1 VGWRVTL
8 ALSVAVVVAAA
19 VLWADLRTANVSSTE
34 WGVLGEPRG
43 EPPGEKV
50 KHLLGFDPATITAV
64 RLSRNGAAVRAVRA
78 NGTWVGTPDPGLL
91 DEFLHNLQEMAEI
104 APLEVPA
111 DELEDYGLDP
121 PQEVIELER
130 TGGDPIVVRLGQHNP
145 AATGAYVQL
154 GKGGPVVLTGA
165 LMLWEFD
172 KAFKATGSPGT
183 PQAAG
188 RPIGEE

>member
-1 VGWRVTL
+1 VGWRTTL
-8 ALSVAVVVAAA
+8 ALSVAVVLAAGT
-19 VLWADLRTANVSSTE
+19 LWVDLRRANVGSLE
-34 WGVLGEPRG
+34 WDILGEPRG
-43 EPPGEKV
+43 EPPGEKI
-50 KHLLGFDPATITAV
+50 KRLLGFDPATITAIRLARDGTVV
-64 RLSRNGAAVRAVRA
+64 RVARA
-78 NGTWVGTPDPGLL
+78 NGGWVGAAEPRLL

-104 APLEVPA
+104 APLEVQA

-121 PQEVIELER
+121 PQAVIELER
-130 TGGDPIVVRLGQHNP
+130 QGGDPIVVLLGQHNP
-145 AATGAYVQL
+145 SATGAYVQL